1 MYFLNEGFIIN
12 QKDIFYNKEKFDSNK
27 INICFITGHPG
38 SGKTSMAKKLS
49 LENKNIEYCE
59 LDKVIT
65 NWDLSEKD
73 LKENGDLIYSFFNGV
88 GKEFRYTNKKDWDN
102 DKKWDNRNEFIDGYE
117 ALLTK
122 KFIKYS
128 ILYAKKH
135 KEKKFIIEG
144 IWIFLFCEPNEFD
157 DYAFFIKGTSLL
169 ISKIRAAKR
178 DSVECENYNRIGA
191 FLSILNKEWKNY
203 FLNEKKVL
211 KFYNYF
217 YKKI

>member
-73 LKENGDLIYSFFNGV
+73 LKENGDLIYSF
-88 GKEFRYTNKKDWDN
+88 
-102 DKKWDNRNEFIDGYE
+102 
-117 ALLTK
+117 LM
-122 KFIKYS
+122 
-128 ILYAKKH
+128 
-135 KEKKFIIEG
+135 
-144 IWIFLFCEPNEFD
+144 
-157 DYAFFIKGTSLL
+157 
-169 ISKIRAAKR
+169 
-178 DSVECENYNRIGA
+178 
-191 FLSILNKEWKNY
+191 
-203 FLNEKKVL
+203 
-211 KFYNYF
+211 
-217 YKKI
+217 